1 MNMAYPKRSAES
13 ENPDIGELAESILR
27 CWCSEH
33 GIAPTKT
40 DIDRHGWDF
49 LLEFPDKHLPKNTT
63 LDGRPPSKTAF
74 VQVKGTAN
82 ASKRRISVSL
92 KNWESLAK
100 RPEPCF
106 FLILT
111 IEKNDRQVLAAHLVH
126 VDEEHVSRVLKRL
139 RQAEVDGQKS
149 RIHKLSLD
157 LTWDDRH
164 QLSTPTSDAFVE
176 ALAHAV
182 GDDSLEYTRTKIEHI
197 RTCGVDGHPV
207 HLSMT
212 LPTMPFEEAERQFA
226 EFGVGLRSSVEINSM
241 TISNVRFGIPIQQS
255 SSGPESGFRGSV
267 EIPDLTPGATGHLVF
282 QEPSGQGEVTL
293 PCEVYSSQ
301 SVIPWIRPEASLLR
315 LATPLL
321 ELLFQSADDEPQV
334 NLRIGPMGSSNSLKL
349 LAKTSRACLM
359 LSDAE
364 NQNVRVHVVLD
375 GRTWMAA
382 TANSNF
388 TIEEHLLQAFSAL
401 DNAGYVA
408 RVVGIDDDEIV
419 SGAQI
424 IRQWQQFLFMRGLF
438 DPTAGPLSISRG
450 SVVCSEVPQ
459 KEIAVLKT
467 ASIVIGKK
475 GLVATAALIGTPSFP
490 EIVEPD
496 GRLHFDLPVCRA
508 ECISRRILPASEIPG
523 FDYQPS
529 LKAAAEALDKRGNI
543 DAVFLP

>member
-1 MNMAYPKRSAES
+1 
-13 ENPDIGELAESILR
+13 
-27 CWCSEH
+27 
-33 GIAPTKT
+33 
-40 DIDRHGWDF
+40 
-49 LLEFPDKHLPKNTT
+49 LEFPDKHLPENTT
-63 LDGRPPSKTAF
+63 LDARPPSKTAF
-74 VQVKGTAN
+74 VQVKGTTST
-82 ASKRRISVSL
+82 SKRRISVSL

-111 IEKNDRQVLAAHLVH
+111 LGKNDRQVLAAHLVH
-126 VDEEHVSRVLKRL
+126 VDEEIVSRVLKRL

-164 QLSTPTSDAFVE
+164 QLSRPTSYAFVE
-176 ALAHAV
+176 ALEKVV
-182 GDDSLEYTRTKIEHI
+182 GNDLLQYARAKIEHI
-197 RTCGVDGHPV
+197 QTCGFDGHPI
-207 HLSMT
+207 HLSVT
-212 LPTMPFEEAERQFA
+212 LPAMPSKEAERQFA
-226 EFGVGLRSSVEINSM
+226 EFGVGLRASLEINSM
-241 TISNVRFGIPIQQS
+241 TISNVRFGIPIQES
-255 SSGPESGFRGSV
+255 SSGHENGFRGSV
-267 EIPDLTPGATGHLVF
+267 QISDLTPGATGQLVF
-282 QEPSGQGEVTL
+282 QESSGQGDVSL
-293 PCEVYSSQ
+293 PCEIYSSL

-315 LATPLL
+315 ITTPLI
-321 ELLFQSADDEPQV
+321 ELLFQSADDETQV
-334 NLRIGPMGSSNSLKL
+334 NLRIEPMYSSYSLKL

-359 LSDAE
+359 LSDAK
-364 NQNVRVHVVLD
+364 NQNVRIHVVLH
-375 GRTWMAA
+375 GRNWMAA
-382 TANSNF
+382 NADSNF
-388 TIEEHLLQAFSAL
+388 NFEEHLLQAFSAL

-459 KEIAVLKT
+459 KEIAVLMK
-467 ASIVIGKK
+467 ASIVIGEKA
-475 GLVATAALIGTPSFP
+475 LVATAALIGTPSFP

-508 ECISRRILPASEIPG
+508 ECMSKRILPASELPD
-523 FDYQPS
+523 FDYLPS
-529 LKAAAEALDKRGNI
+529 LKTAAEALDKRGNI